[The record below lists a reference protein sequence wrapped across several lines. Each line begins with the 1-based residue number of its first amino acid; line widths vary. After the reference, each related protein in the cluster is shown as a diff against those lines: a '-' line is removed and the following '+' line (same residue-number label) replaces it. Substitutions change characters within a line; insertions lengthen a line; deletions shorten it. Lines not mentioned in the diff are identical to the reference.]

1 MVHQFK
7 SMSKSASIIIVIV
20 FFTALVAC
28 NRNKPKPVSSNI
40 VKQAVLVNGKKD
52 SVINN
57 AKKNYGNATVS
68 EPCVKCL
75 IQVVQSTNDYK
86 RSITGVAPQKMI
98 YNVNW
103 VKAEG
108 LQDTTNGKGST
119 SALRLDVVEKGLNN
133 KLLSSFIYDNSLA
146 KLYFLKNESKKSNNE
161 LKINEIALK
170 KIRNACYWGVASG
183 N

>member
-1 MVHQFK
+1 
-7 SMSKSASIIIVIV
+7 MSKSVSIITVIV
-20 FFTALVAC
+20 FFIALTVC

-57 AKKNYGNATVS
+57 SKKNYGNATVS

-75 IQVVQSTNDYK
+75 IQVVQSTNNYK
-86 RSITGVAPQKMI
+86 TSIAGVAPKKMI

>member
-1 MVHQFK
+1 
-7 SMSKSASIIIVIV
+7 MSKSASIITVIV
-20 FFTALVAC
+20 FFTALAAC
-28 NRNKPKPVSSNI
+28 NRNKPKPASSNI

-86 RSITGVAPQKMI
+86 ISIAGVAPKNTI

-119 SALRLDVVEKGLNN
+119 SALRLDVVKKGQNN
-133 KLLSSFIYDNSLA
+133 RVVSSFIYDNSLA
-146 KLYFLKNESKKSNNE
+146 RLYFLNNASNSGRNE

>member
-1 MVHQFK
+1 
-7 SMSKSASIIIVIV
+7 MSKLVSIITVVV
-20 FFTALVAC
+20 FFIALAAC

-57 AKKNYGNATVS
+57 PEKNYGNATVS

-75 IQVVQSTNDYK
+75 IQVVQSTNSYK
-86 RSITGVAPQKMI
+86 TSIAGVAPQSMI

-119 SALRLDVVEKGLNN
+119 SALRVDVVEKGSNN
-133 KLLSSFIYDNSLA
+133 KTLSSFIYDNSLT
-146 KLYFLKNESKKSNNE
+146 KLYFLNISSKSAKIE
-161 LKINEIALK
+161 LKTDSVLLK

>member
-1 MVHQFK
+1 
-7 SMSKSASIIIVIV
+7 MSKSTLIITVIM
-20 FFTALVAC
+20 FFIALAAC

-57 AKKNYGNATVS
+57 AEKNYGNATVS

-86 RSITGVAPQKMI
+86 TSITGVAPKNTI

-103 VKAEG
+103 IKAEG

-119 SALRLDVVEKGLNN
+119 SALRLDVVEKGSNN
-133 KLLSSFIYDNSLA
+133 KTLSSFIYDNSLGE
-146 KLYFLKNESKKSNNE
+146 LFFLKNESKNEKKE
-161 LKINEIALK
+161 LKIDEIALK

>member
-1 MVHQFK
+1 
-7 SMSKSASIIIVIV
+7 MSRSALIILAAMFYI
-20 FFTALVAC
+20 ALAAC

-40 VKQAVLVNGKKD
+40 TKQTVVVNGKKD

-75 IQVVQSTNDYK
+75 IQVVQSTDNY
-86 RSITGVAPQKMI
+86 RTSVAGAIAKNII

-103 VKAEG
+103 VKAEEVA
-108 LQDTTNGKGST
+108 DTTNGKGST
-119 SALRLDVVEKGLNN
+119 SALRLDIVEKGVND
-133 KLLSSFIYDNSLA
+133 KKLSSFIYDNSLA
-146 KLYFLKNESKKSNNE
+146 KLYFLKNASGNEKNE
-161 LKINEIALK
+161 LKTNEIVLK